1 MKKIKTMIAGLCI
14 MMCFAL
20 NAHAQKRPL
29 KLDLNYDYSIPLS
42 GFKND
47 LISNGSPRGFMG
59 GLMYS
64 FSDQLSAGLSFG
76 FQDYYQK
83 YPRAIYNLNK
93 IQQISAVISNSIQTT
108 PVLLKAT
115 YFLQPNT
122 FLKPYVSLGAGA
134 NIIDFKQYYGEFGN
148 SQSTVGF
155 RAQGGLG
162 LITPFKKTSTSAL
175 NLGATYDYAS
185 YKKNGYKDLNSLNI
199 KAGVVIDLK

>member
-1 MKKIKTMIAGLCI
+1 MFAGLCM

-20 NAHAQKRPL
+20 PSNAQKGPL
-29 KLDLNYDYSIPLS
+29 KLDLNYNYSLPLS

-64 FSDQLSAGLSFG
+64 FSDQLYAGLSFG

-83 YPRAIYNLNK
+83 YSRATYNLDK
-93 IQQISAVISNSIQTT
+93 TQQISAVLSNSIQVT
-108 PVLLKAT
+108 PVLLKAK
-115 YFLQPNT
+115 YFPQSNS

-148 SQSTVGF
+148 SQSDVGF

-162 LITPFKKTSTSAL
+162 LMIPFKKASASAL
-175 NLGATYDYAS
+175 NLSTTYDYAP
-185 YKKNGYKDLNSLNI
+185 YKKNGYKDFNSVNI
-199 KAGVVIDLK
+199 QAGVVIRLK